1 MTHVDHHR
9 SDAPPPFDLLRPRRP
24 ITGISAVLLPFT
36 DAGLPDLDSLCG
48 LVARTAEAGLA
59 PAVNMDTGYGNLLEP
74 QQRDAVLAAARSVV
88 GAGPLVAGAW
98 VDDRPGDRW
107 RATTQLAAVEAVA
120 AHGATPVICPSHG
133 LSALAG
139 DEVVAAH
146 AAAGEHCERFIAFE
160 LDPVFSPAGRIWDL
174 DTWSG
179 VMAVPACAGAKH
191 SSLRRDLEWD
201 RLRRRDAER
210 PDVAVFTGNDLAIDM
225 VMYGSDYLLGLSALA
240 PDLFAA
246 RDAAWA
252 AGDPSFFERN
262 DDLQALGS
270 FAFRS
275 PVPAYKHD
283 AALFLQLRG
292 WLPAAAVHPQA
303 ATRPSGEAGVLATL
317 LARLERWT

>member
-1 MTHVDHHR
+1 M
-9 SDAPPPFDLLRPRRP
+9 DAPPFDLLRPGRP

-36 DAGLPDLDSLCG
+36 EAGAMDLDGFCA
-48 LVARTAEAGLA
+48 LVARTVDAGLV

-74 QQRDAVLAAARSVV
+74 RQRIEVLAAARAVV
-88 GAGPLVAGAW
+88 GDGPLVAGAW

-107 RATTQLAAVEAVA
+107 EAGTQIGAVEAVA
-120 AHGATPVICPSHG
+120 VAGATPVICPSHG
-133 LSALAG
+133 LSGLPD
-139 DEVVAAH
+139 DELVAAH
-146 AAAGEHCERFIAFE
+146 AAIGEHCERFIAFE

-174 DTWSG
+174 DTWAA

-201 RLRRRDAER
+201 RLRRRDA
-210 PDVAVFTGNDLAIDM
+210 DGLDGTVFTGNDLATDM
-225 VMYGSDYLLGLSALA
+225 VMYGSDYLLGLSAFA

-252 AGDPSFFERN
+252 SGDPSFFERN

-270 FAFRS
+270 FAFRP

-283 AALFLQLRG
+283 AALFLHLRG
-292 WLPAAAVHPQA
+292 WLPAAAVHPGA
-303 ATRPSGEAGVLATL
+303 ATRPASEVDVLATL